1 VIATEN
7 GRARPAPPDD
17 PRVVS
22 AVEEYV
28 NALEAGE
35 RLDRQAFLARH
46 ADIAD
51 ALAGCLDGLDFINAV
66 GPQLDEAPSTE
77 AAAPSQLGDFRI
89 LREVGRGGMGIVYE
103 AEQISLGRRVALKVL
118 PFAAT
123 LDPKHL
129 QRFQNEARAAA
140 QLHHTNIVPVYDV
153 GRDKGVH
160 FYAMQFIDGQSVA
173 EIIASLRPGARSAA
187 SDQGEAATVDASTGR
202 ILPSACPSAA
212 PETGK
217 AGILSTSSSH
227 RDRGFFRTVAQLGIQ
242 AAEALDHAHQL
253 GIVHRDVKPANLLV
267 DAAGRLWVTD
277 FGLAQVQGDSRLTM
291 TGGLV
296 GTLRYMSPEQALA
309 KRAVIDHRTD
319 VYSLGAT
326 LYELLTLEP
335 VFGGADR
342 QELLQQIAFEE
353 PRRPQRVNRAIPA
366 ELETIVLKALEK
378 NSADRY
384 ATAQELADD
393 LRRYLTDEPI
403 RARRSSIVQR
413 ARKIARR
420 HPGVAV
426 TSAIAVFAGLLLGIA
441 GLAAN
446 NWMVRQEQ
454 DKTQKALD
462 RAEREKAIAEAVRHF
477 LRVKLL
483 LQADSRVQADALR
496 RGGGSAA
503 EVKPNLTIRE
513 LLDRAAR
520 ELTPDRIEGQFPGQP
535 LVQAEILKTVGEAY
549 GGIGVYGPAIAHLE
563 RARELQ
569 TRELGPDHADTLAT
583 THSLARTYL
592 AGGKAQE
599 AIPLLE
605 LVRDRRSET
614 LGPDHPDTLA
624 SMNDLARCYY
634 RLGQHKKALATREDI
649 ARRRRAGLGPDR
661 RGTLQSMSNLANS
674 YAATGRHLDAF
685 ELHEETWAHRKRQLG
700 EDDPETLDSLNNV
713 ANCYAILG
721 QHEKALE
728 LHKETLARRRSR
740 LGADNPDTLL
750 SMNNVAVTYSALGR
764 HAEALKLHEETLAQ
778 REAKLDLNHPDTVT
792 SMNAVAWLLA
802 ASPDR
807 ALRDPD
813 RALKLA
819 KKAVKLAPEVGDY
832 HNTLGV
838 ALYRASDW
846 KDAVRELTR
855 SMELREGGDP
865 TDWFFQ
871 AMAHW
876 RLGDRDEGRR
886 WYDQAVQWMEE
897 NQRQD
902 EELRCFRA
910 EAAELLG
917 IKKS

>member
-1 VIATEN
+1 VISTEN
-7 GRARPAPPDD
+7 GQARPALPDD

-22 AVEEYV
+22 AMEEYV

-35 RLDRQAFLARH
+35 RPNRQAFLAQH
-46 ADIAD
+46 ADIAE
-51 ALAGCLDGLDFINAV
+51 ALAGCLDGLDFIFAA
-66 GPQLDEAPSTE
+66 GPQLDDASSTE
-77 AAAPSQLGDFRI
+77 ASTPSQLGDFRI
-89 LREVGRGGMGIVYE
+89 LRELGRGGMGIVYE

-153 GRDKGVH
+153 GCDKGVH

-187 SDQGEAATVDASTGR
+187 SDQGDAATVDANSGR

-227 RDRGFFRTVAQLGIQ
+227 RDCGFFRTVAQLGIQ

-253 GIVHRDVKPANLLV
+253 GIVHRDVKPANLLL
-267 DAAGRLWVTD
+267 DSAGRLWVTD

-335 VFGGADR
+335 VFGGTDR
-342 QELLQQIAFEE
+342 QELLQRIAFEE
-353 PRRPQRVNRAIPA
+353 PRRPHRVNRAIPA

-378 NSADRY
+378 NPADRY

-393 LRRYLTDEPI
+393 LRRYLMHEPI
-403 RARRSSIVQR
+403 RARRSSLVQR

-426 TSAIAVFAGLLLGIA
+426 TAAIAVFAGLLLGIV
-441 GLAAN
+441 GLTAN
-446 NWMVRQEQ
+446 NWMVRREQ
-454 DKTQKALD
+454 AKTQKALD

-477 LRVKLL
+477 LRDKLL

-496 RGGGSAA
+496 RGGGSPADM
-503 EVKPNLTIRE
+503 KPNPTIRD

-520 ELTPDRIEGQFPGQP
+520 ELTADRIKGQFPGQP

-549 GGIGVYGPAIAHLE
+549 GGIGEYGPAISHLE

-569 TRELGPDHADTLAT
+569 TSELGPDDSDTMAT

-592 AGGKAQE
+592 DGGRAQE

-605 LVRDRRSET
+605 LVRDRRSEA
-614 LGPDHPDTLA
+614 LGPDDTDTLA

-634 RLGQHKKALATREDI
+634 RLGQHEKALATREDI
-649 ARRRRAGLGPDR
+649 ARRRKATLGPDH

-674 YAATGRHLDAF
+674 YAAAGWRLDAL
-685 ELHEETWAHRKRQLG
+685 ELHKETWALRKHQLG
-700 EDDPETLDSLNNV
+700 EDDPDTLDSLNNV

-721 QHEKALE
+721 QHDKALE
-728 LHKETLARRRSR
+728 LHKDTLARRRSR
-740 LGADNPDTLL
+740 LGADHPNTLL

-764 HAEALKLHEETLAQ
+764 HADALKLHEETLAR
-778 REAKLDLNHPDTVT
+778 REAKLHLNHEDTIM

-807 ALRDPD
+807 ALRDPG

-819 KKAVKLAPEVGDY
+819 KKAVELAPEAGDY
-832 HNTLGV
+832 RNTLGV
-838 ALYRASDW
+838 ARYRAADW
-846 KDAVRELTR
+846 KGAVRELTR

-865 TDWFFQ
+865 TDWLFL

-876 RLGDRDEGRR
+876 RLGDREKGRA
-886 WYDQAVQWMEE
+886 WYDQAVHWMEE
-897 NQRQD
+897 NRRQD